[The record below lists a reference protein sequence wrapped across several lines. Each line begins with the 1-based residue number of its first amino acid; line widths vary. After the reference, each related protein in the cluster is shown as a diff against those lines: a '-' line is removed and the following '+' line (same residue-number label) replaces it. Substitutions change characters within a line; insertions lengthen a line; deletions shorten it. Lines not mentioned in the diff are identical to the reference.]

1 MAREAAEALPLAELL
16 AVNQPFTMTN
26 CTLSGNTATGGTG
39 GLGNPAGSAGFPQGG
54 GIYVTVTSGPIGN
67 TIIAGNV
74 SLAGPDASGPFSSS
88 GFNLVG
94 AFEGSTGFGVTG
106 DKIGNSVFPLDPKL
120 SSLANN
126 GGPTDTMALLAGSPA
141 INAANTANAPARDQR
156 NYLRPDA
163 PDIGAYEFGGTIP
176 VTLANISTRLAVQIG
191 DNVLIGGFI
200 ITGTQQKKVIL
211 RAIGPSLNL
220 PGKLADPTL
229 ELYQGTTLLES
240 NDNWVDS
247 PNKQAIIDSTI
258 PPSNNLESAIV
269 RSLAPGPYT
278 AVVRGANN
286 GTGIGVVEAYDLDRT
301 VDSKLANI
309 STRGPVQTGD
319 NVLFGGFIV
328 VGPDSQKVIIRAL
341 GPSTGLP
348 GAIADP
354 TLELHDSNGGL
365 LEANDNWV
373 DSSNKQ
379 AIIDSTIPPTNN
391 LESAIVRTLTP
402 ANYTAIVRGVND
414 TTGIAVV
421 EVYALN

>member
-1 MAREAAEALPLAELL
+1 M
-16 AVNQPFTMTN
+16 
-26 CTLSGNTATGGTG
+26 SGNTATGGSG
-39 GLGNPAGSAGFPQGG
+39 GLGNPAGTNGDGLGG
-54 GIYVTVTSGPIGN
+54 GVFASGAQTQLTN
-67 TIIAGNV
+67 TLIALNTA
-74 SLAGPDASGPFSSS
+74 SIGPDVFSSFTS
-88 GFNLVG
+88 NGSNLVG
-94 AFEGSTGFGVTG
+94 IVEAHATGFTG
-106 DKIGNSVFPLDPKL
+106 PGDQTGTVAQPLDPKI
-120 SSLANN
+120 SALANN
-126 GGPTDTMALLAGSPA
+126 GGPTDTMALLAGSTA
-141 INAANTANAPARDQR
+141 INAANSAKAPARDQR
-156 NYLRPDA
+156 NYVRPDA
-163 PDIGAYEFGGTIP
+163 PDIGAYEFAGTIP
-176 VTLANISTRLAVQIG
+176 VTLANISTRLAVQTG

-200 ITGTQQKKVIL
+200 ITGTQPKKVIL
-211 RAIGPSLNL
+211 RAMGPSLNL

-229 ELYQGTTLLES
+229 ELYQGATLLES

-328 VGPDSQKVIIRAL
+328 VGQDSQKVIIRAL
-341 GPSTGLP
+341 GPSTGVP

-373 DSSNKQ
+373 DSPNKQ
-379 AIIDSTIPPTNN
+379 AIIDSGIPPSNDA
-391 LESAIVRTLTP
+391 ESAIVRTLSP
-402 ANYTAIVRGVND
+402 GNYTAILRGANN